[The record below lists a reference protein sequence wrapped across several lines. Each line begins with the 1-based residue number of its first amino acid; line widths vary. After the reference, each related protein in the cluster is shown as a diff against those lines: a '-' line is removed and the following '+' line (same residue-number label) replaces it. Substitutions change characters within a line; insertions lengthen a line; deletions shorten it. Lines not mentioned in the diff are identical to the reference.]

1 MKENMEM
8 KSSDKIA
15 NATASTLQSKCA
27 NIGKSKVEA
36 PGNSYIAGIRSA
48 TDAFEEINYIHLSYK
63 ECLDS
68 DALTIKEIGTAF
80 SKADKDLAGS
90 FQ

>member
-1 MKENMEM
+1 MEI
-8 KSSDKIA
+8 KSSEQIA
-15 NATASTLQSKCA
+15 NSTASTLQSKCA
-27 NIGKSKVEA
+27 SIGKSKVEA

-68 DALTIKEIGTAF
+68 DALAIKEIGTAF
-80 SKADKDLAGS
+80 SKADKDLAGR